1 MEIAMAVFDPND
13 WWEGNSWFQTRTK
26 PKERRRPEEI
36 NQAVLTRWLGSVSLC
51 LCFSV
56 LAPAAHLA
64 MTFGGLLIIAA
75 VASACFAA
83 FRHEPVHAA
92 HLTAWDEA
100 IWSCATG
107 LILVLWTGTGPT

>member
-1 MEIAMAVFDPND
+1 MAVFDPND

-64 MTFGGLLIIAA
+64 HRQD
-75 VASACFAA
+75 VSERP
-83 FRHEPVHAA
+83 RHTRGRE
-92 HLTAWDEA
+92 TAR
-100 IWSCATG
+100 
-107 LILVLWTGTGPT
+107 PTQ